1 MLCQPTQ
8 RTHKKLFPKIT
19 FKKGSNAAQNPVIG
33 RFMKS
38 FFNTIFL
45 IVYWHYGSLL
55 GHNLRWQIFGLFWQP
70 FLLPVD
76 KSETGVIII
85 PARPLAISHLS
96 PPVRRFCIKRK
107 LILIS
112 CSFIIQSQY
121 CPISTIQTPHTSII
135 KLTL

>member
-1 MLCQPTQ
+1 MSCQPTQ

-55 GHNLRWQIFGLFWQP
+55 
-70 FLLPVD
+70 
-76 KSETGVIII
+76 
-85 PARPLAISHLS
+85 LS
-96 PPVRRFCIKRK
+96 GA
-107 LILIS
+107 
-112 CSFIIQSQY
+112 Y
-121 CPISTIQTPHTSII
+121 
-135 KLTL
+135 